1 MEYKIDPN
9 DAERTVKAVL
19 KRKMKLDD
27 MKY

>member
-1 MEYKIDPN
+1 MEQKIDPTEV
-9 DAERTVKAVL
+9 ERTVKAVL